1 MPSTTRGSILIS
13 TANDIGEALVEKLGG
28 VGYSPNE
35 WKEKYN
41 LCGIA
46 PIDSAPAL
54 SVLADSA
61 GTGDERG
68 SILIATADAIGAIL
82 NKKYNVLR
90 GFKPKEWASAC
101 RKMKALEEGS
111 VASASIASF
120 SDGADDVPTKSL
132 VVTIPANLSGVS
144 SVTETQTGKNL
155 IPFAVDYPN
164 FTQTK
169 NGMTISVF
177 ANGKVKFNGT
187 TTASTDFPFYSASA
201 QSEPHLFVKSGT
213 YTFSNIGSDSV
224 KMVVSGGG
232 NNGFPYR
239 EIVNGSYTG
248 TVTDDTKPFN
258 YIIFRIAS
266 GVQLDNAEIEPMLE
280 YGSTATTFE
289 PYTAPTTYTASLGRT
304 IYGGTADIVNGEGTD
319 GYGYVDLGSLTWT
332 KRNTSSGHWRFT
344 TQDVPVVINDDSSHI
359 PSMDCIEYTAISPTQ
374 SWTGVKGVS
383 CNTSISQLIVCDE
396 SYETESDF
404 KTAVS
409 GVYLVYPLATPT
421 DFTFTGQEVNTRL
434 GYNAF
439 WSEQGDTAV
448 EYYQAPTPYTRKT
461 ATGGIANFSDQRTDL
476 PLTKAIAN
484 IAPSIA
490 GKSSVNLI
498 RTGRNLLLPHI
509 EDISETTLNGIKR
522 SYSLEDQEFTF
533 TGTNTKTDAAW
544 LIYSLNAGDFVLN
557 GLKPGATYCF
567 SHNLTADMYAQVT
580 YNKTGGG
587 IGSMGYLRGNA
598 GQNASV
604 SFTLPSDFDSLRGF
618 QIGVVNTATSV
629 NVTAHFQIEVGSSAS
644 AYEQYQ
650 APTTYTA
657 ELGETVY
664 GGSVDF
670 VSGEVVKDC
679 TKDSMSSSY
688 LSGLSLETY
697 IGYEEQ
703 TAYFGYHPSVWVRN
717 WNYQTAAART
727 AGGIKCACDEFPA
740 SMNNTTIFASQ
751 YRIYFDVNGKNIS
764 SVQDF
769 IDYVANLEQNG
780 KQLEITYELAT
791 PTESEIPGRV
801 ISPIE
806 GVNNYWNDAGGDTE
820 IQYFEDET

>member
-46 PIDSAPAL
+46 PVDSAPAL

-120 SDGADDVPTKSL
+120 SDGADTVPLTSC
-132 VVTIPANLSGVS
+132 VCSIDANLDGKTAVNA
-144 SVTETQTGKNL
+144 VHARKNL
-155 IPFAVDYPN
+155 FNVADYSQIYTDRDGVDSYNYRYMIIQLKPN
-164 FTQTK
+164 TTY
-169 NGMTISVF
+169 TISQNSG
-177 ANGKVKFNGT
+177 AY
-187 TTASTDFPFYSASA
+187 ASTPIILINNALPVGGTNYFDLRKASDT
-201 QSEPHLFVKSGT
+201 KT
-213 YTFSNIGSDSV
+213 YTTDSTGRLYIGSINSYDDVAYARLQVCNVQIEVGSAATAYEPYQTPETKTADLGRAVYGGSADIIKGEGTESAYKLDDFTDITVINNSTTSGSRTFRLNTPSDHYRKKDLVIMSNLFTV
-224 KMVVSGGG
+224 KPLSSAE
-232 NNGFPYR
+232 PYCV
-239 EIVNGSYTG
+239 E
-248 TVTDDTKPFN
+248 VTDASSNADVTHGIYFSLPLS
-258 YIIFRIAS
+258 IA
-266 GVQLDNAEIEPMLE
+266 GAAEAKQWLIDNNAVFVYNVETPVDF
-280 YGSTATTFE
+280 TFE
-289 PYTAPTTYTASLGRT
+289 PVKIDSFPG
-304 IYGGTADIVNGEGTD
+304 VNNI
-319 GYGYVDLGSLTWT
+319 W
-332 KRNTSSGHWRFT
+332 
-344 TQDVPVVINDDSSHI
+344 ND
-359 PSMDCIEYTAISPTQ
+359 C
-374 SWTGVKGVS
+374 G
-383 CNTSISQLIVCDE
+383 N
-396 SYETESDF
+396 
-404 KTAVS
+404 
-409 GVYLVYPLATPT
+409 
-421 DFTFTGQEVNTRL
+421 
-434 GYNAF
+434 
-439 WSEQGDTAV
+439 TAV
-448 EYYQAPTPYTRKT
+448 EYYQAPTPYARKT

-490 GKSSVNLI
+490 GKSAVNLV
-498 RTGRNLLLPHI
+498 RTGASLAEIADVSGNMTNSYFYNIGSDYVLTAGTTYKIAMEVNSTVTPFAVSVGVGDNAYRY
-509 EDISETTLNGIKR
+509 DIYNTGINNKNGVVAF
-522 SYSLEDQEFTF
+522 EFTVEASHLATWNKLWIRAPRYSAPGETSTPTTCTF
-533 TGTNTKTDAAW
+533 TVKNIT
-544 LIYSLNAGDFVLN
+544 LYS
-557 GLKPGATYCF
+557 
-567 SHNLTADMYAQVT
+567 TA
-580 YNKTGGG
+580 
-587 IGSMGYLRGNA
+587 
-598 GQNASV
+598 
-604 SFTLPSDFDSLRGF
+604 
-618 QIGVVNTATSV
+618 
-629 NVTAHFQIEVGSSAS
+629 
-644 AYEQYQ
+644 
-650 APTTYTA
+650 TTYTA

-670 VSGEVVKDC
+670 VSGEVVNDC
-679 TKDSMSSSY
+679 AKDSMSSSY

-697 IGYEEQ
+697 IGYEAQ
-703 TAYFGYHPSVWVRN
+703 TAYFNYHPSIWVRN

-780 KQLEITYELAT
+780 KQLEITYELAA
-791 PTESEIPGRV
+791 PTESTIPGRV

-820 IQYFEDET
+820 IQYFENEA